1 MEKELKQKCGCACH
15 RDKFGLVHET
25 LCCDNTYGSLE
36 IREVNRIKAEL
47 EKAVREEILEEYT
60 NWLCKH
66 NYTDADVYAEEPR
79 AIDRFL
85 EEKNLK
91 Q

>member
-25 LCCDNTYGSLE
+25 LCCDNTHGSLE

-47 EKAVREEILEEYT
+47 EKAVREEIVKEARKRYKCGACDSKTSNLSHT
-60 NWLCKH
+60 MLC
-66 NYTDADVYAEEPR
+66 E
-79 AIDRFL
+79 FL
-85 EEKNLK
+85 QSLTLK